1 MLFGPTDLFEFST
14 WFVNVEQLEDK
25 HFKNS
30 EDVFLIVMIDFIP
43 FKVFLILFVLAS
55 KYWL

>member
-1 MLFGPTDLFEFST
+1 MFEIST

-30 EDVFLIVMIDFIP
+30 EDVFLKVIIDFIP
-43 FKVFLILFVLAS
+43 FQVFLILFVLAS